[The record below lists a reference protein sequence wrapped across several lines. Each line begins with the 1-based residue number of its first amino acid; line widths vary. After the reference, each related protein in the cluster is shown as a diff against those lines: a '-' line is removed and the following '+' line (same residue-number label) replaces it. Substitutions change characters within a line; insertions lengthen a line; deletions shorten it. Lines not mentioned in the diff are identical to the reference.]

1 MADNLDIHVRIAA
14 DAARYAQGLLGAE
27 QRTHKFGSAV
37 RNEFANIKASIGDI
51 RGQMAALGVSFV
63 AMQSVAQSAKL
74 DKSLT
79 QIGQT
84 AGESRKNII
93 ALRAELFRMS
103 DDTGQQVEDLK
114 RGFDNAVQAGLN
126 FKEALPVIDATN
138 KAMAVTGA
146 NAERLTGGLTV
157 AATAFQ
163 FDLSKPKQASLL
175 LDKMTVAGRLGNAE
189 LENLSD
195 IFARVGVNAS
205 SAGMGFDQTLGFIE
219 GLSQIERQPER
230 LATLADSTLRLFTNL
245 NYMKAA
251 AKATKVRFF
260 DHDGSRRDSIA
271 VLQDIK
277 KQYDQLKTDKQR
289 ATYIQKAFGKADL
302 DTIKGLKALLAG
314 DMLNKVGVFTGQI
327 KNASGAI
334 EKDLPEAINN
344 AVDATG
350 RLQASLRKAA
360 DDFTKPIRDTF
371 TSIAGFTLDKKENG
385 GLGLDGKDLLGGAA
399 AIGGAALVGGAAWR
413 IFRSGKGGAGPLGLP
428 GVVGDAA
435 GLGKNIAIGK
445 TLQSA
450 AGVQP
455 VYVVNMPDSGLTGKD
470 FAGALP
476 GGTGLAKTGGLLSK
490 SKTMLALAAG
500 MPLSAWGSMGV
511 AGLSTAAAGVGA
523 AGAVGYGTGTLINKG
538 LNAAGAGDWMAE
550 NIGGSIN
557 RVLAL
562 FGNEEARRIEA
573 INDKLKNTD
582 LNGKISIELTG
593 PGAGQ
598 AQVRTSSGRNL
609 RINAPLGIYMQGVD

>member
-51 RGQMAALGVSFV
+51 RGQMAALGLSFV

-114 RGFDNAVQAGLN
+114 RGFDNAVQAGLS

-260 DHDGSRRDSIA
+260 DQDGSRRDAIA

-277 KQYDQLKTDKQR
+277 QQYDQLKTDKQR

-314 DMLNKVGVFTGQI
+314 DMLNKVGSFTNQI

-435 GLGKNIAIGK
+435 GLGKNVAIGK

-470 FAGALP
+470 IAGSLP
-476 GGTGLAKTGGLLSK
+476 NVPGLAKTGGLLSK
-490 SKTMLALAAG
+490 SKTLLALAAG

-609 RINAPLGIYMQGVD
+609 RINAPLGNYMGAD